1 MKRVCSLLL
10 ACVLCAFCAGC
21 SQPDALTLDLSQGYG
36 RHTKLIHLNASSA
49 EKEAR
54 LQAFYQVLE
63 EADPLEKDPSLFAYY
78 PDYLLELTDHGTT
91 TTAVVDING
100 DFIDFYYPSEDG
112 QEPQQ
117 LYRSHVT
124 APEFRKLVHQN

>member
-1 MKRVCSLLL
+1 MKRICSLLL

-63 EADPLEKDPSLFAYY
+63 EAAPLEKDPSLFAYY

-112 QEPQQ
+112 Q
-117 LYRSHVT
+117 
-124 APEFRKLVHQN
+124 